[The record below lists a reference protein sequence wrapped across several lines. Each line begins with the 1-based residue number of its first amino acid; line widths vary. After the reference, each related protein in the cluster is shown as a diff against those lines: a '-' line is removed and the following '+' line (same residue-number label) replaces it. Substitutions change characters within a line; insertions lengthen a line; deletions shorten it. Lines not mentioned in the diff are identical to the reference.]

1 MFLIEDKNFLNEKQ
15 KYHIDNTIT
24 NYDFPWFY
32 QKINIYAKPDPFL
45 SHTVLKRI
53 EYREG
58 EEFSNSTETDFCIN
72 ILNLFCNK
80 HKIKYKEILRIA
92 FNLTFNN
99 GSKKSGVHV
108 DHEFD
113 HKQLIVYLNDCDKK
127 SYTVIKDNKKEIKI
141 KPEKFKGV
149 CFDSKPHYQVYP
161 KDNVRFV
168 LIITFR

>member
-1 MFLIEDKNFLNEKQ
+1 MFLIEDKKFLSEKE
-15 KYHIDNTIT
+15 KYHIDSRIT

-32 QKINIYAKPDPFL
+32 QKINVYAKPDPFL
-45 SHTVLKRI
+45 SHTVVKRI

-72 ILNLFCNK
+72 VLDLFCKK
-80 HKIKYKEILRIA
+80 HNIKYNKILRIA

-99 GSKKSGVHV
+99 GSVKSGVHV

-127 SYTVIKDNKKEIKI
+127 SYTVIKDGNKEIKI
-141 KPEKFKGV
+141 KQDKFKGV
-149 CFDSKPHYQVYP
+149 CFESKTHYQIYT
-161 KDNVRFV
+161 KNGVRFV
-168 LIITFR
+168 

>member
-1 MFLIEDKNFLNEKQ
+1 MFLIEDKKFLSEKE
-15 KYHIDNTIT
+15 KYHIDSRIT

-32 QKINIYAKPDPFL
+32 QKINVYAKPDPFL
-45 SHTVLKRI
+45 SHTVVKRI

-72 ILNLFCNK
+72 VLNLFCKK
-80 HKIKYKEILRIA
+80 HNIKYNKILRIA

-99 GSKKSGVHV
+99 GSVKSGVHV

-113 HKQLIVYLNDCDKK
+113 HKQLIVYLNDCDKT
-127 SYTVIKDNKKEIKI
+127 SYTVIKDKKEIKI

-149 CFDSKPHYQVYP
+149 CFESKPHYQFFP
-161 KDNVRFV
+161 KKQERVILV
-168 LIITFR
+168 ITFR